1 MGYLILSLFILLI
14 SVVLIRTLAFRPKA
28 QPQVS
33 PAEVSFDEAAAVES
47 LAALIRCKTI
57 SCNDSGQEDDA
68 EFDKLTDALPVLY
81 PNVFHAC
88 SLQKFPSRGLLFHWP
103 GKECGAPSVFM
114 AHYDVVSVQ
123 EHLWEKPPFAG
134 IVENGVLWGRGA
146 LDTKVTMNSALF
158 AANHLIAQGFVP
170 QNDIYFAFSGN
181 EEINGNGAR
190 NIVAYFET
198 QGIRPALVVDEGGG
212 VVENAFP
219 GVKGPCAMIGIAE
232 KGLMN
237 VQYTV
242 HSKGGHASAPP
253 AVTPLTTLAKA
264 CNRIVKHPF
273 KLQLSKATAEMF
285 NTLGRHA
292 SFGYRL
298 VYANLWLFK
307 PVLDL
312 LGRKN
317 GGDLNAFTRTTVAF
331 TQAQGSQGRNVIPSE
346 ATLVS
351 NMRLNATDTV
361 DSAIAYLKN
370 VVNDPSVEIFVLET
384 FEPSPV
390 SETGCE
396 SWDKVAGAV
405 SETWRGC
412 IVSPFLMVQCSD
424 SRHYGKISKHVYR
437 FSAMDLTTEERRTI
451 HGNNERIRLDVIKR
465 SVEFYIRL
473 IGKC

>member
-1 MGYLILSLFILLI
+1 MVYGILIIFILLC
-14 SVVLIRTLAFRPKA
+14 SVVLIRTLTFRPNV
-28 QPQVS
+28 QPPVS
-33 PAEVSFDEAAAVES
+33 VAEISFDETAAIES
-47 LAALIRCKTI
+47 LATLVRCKTI
-57 SCNDSGQEDDA
+57 SCNDPAQEEDA
-68 EFDKLTDALPVLY
+68 EFDKLTDALPILY
-81 PNVFHAC
+81 PHVYQAC
-88 SLQKFPSRGLLFHWP
+88 SLQKFPSRGLLFRWP
-103 GKECGAPSVFM
+103 GSESASPSVFM

-123 EHLWEKPPFAG
+123 AHLWEKPPFD
-134 IVENGVLWGRGA
+134 GVIEDGFLWGRGT
-146 LDTKVTMNSALF
+146 LDTKVTMNAALF

-170 QNDIYFAFSGN
+170 KNDIYFAFSGN

-190 NIVAYFET
+190 EIVAYFER

-212 VVENAFP
+212 VVENVFP
-219 GVKGPCAMIGIAE
+219 GVKGTCAMIGIAE
-232 KGLMN
+232 KGFMN

-253 AVTPLTTLAKA
+253 AATPLTSLSKA
-264 CNRIVKHPF
+264 CMRIVKHPF
-273 KLQLSKATAEMF
+273 KLQLSNATTEMF

-292 SFGYRL
+292 NFGYRL

-312 LGRKN
+312 LGRMN
-317 GGDLNAFTRTTVAF
+317 GGDINAFTRTTVAF

-346 ATLVS
+346 ASLVS

-361 DSAIAYLKN
+361 ESALTYLTKT
-370 VVNDPSVEIFVLET
+370 VKDPAVEISVLEA
-384 FEPSPV
+384 FEPSRI
-390 SETGCE
+390 SKTNCE
-396 SWDKVAGAV
+396 SWDKVVSAV

-424 SRHYGKISKHVYR
+424 SRHYGKISDYVYR
-437 FSAMDLTTEERRTI
+437 FSAMDLTTKERKTI